1 VFVGDDKFSRETL
14 VGFGVYFQYFLHV
27 RKARTLVEQRAEL
40 GKLLW
45 RSAGKRFDAT
55 IRQIAHEAAQM
66 QLLRGILREIAKP
79 HPLHAAGH
87 KVPLGLSYIAHR
99 TRNCSREV
107 YAIAVSRHVAVR
119 HKQRSKLDFAKAPLA
134 MLWHFFGI
142 ETIMSVRKPSSKG
155 RGAPAMC
162 RWALALGI
170 LMLAGLSAL
179 AQQPPE
185 GPMDPPPEH
194 HATRIGNVPDPGEP
208 PNLPIDEVIKKLSQ
222 KEDTYFLARTG
233 YTYRKTIRIQELG
246 QDGRPTGE
254 YTLVTQAGHDP
265 DGTLVDKVV
274 ERPKS
279 TLEHM
284 QLESEDLETLNRIPA
299 FPLTT
304 SQLGK
309 YNLKYIGKD
318 QIDEISC
325 YIFEVK
331 PKVVERV
338 HAYFQGV
345 VWIDDKY
352 LEVVKTY
359 GSWVNDLGDVK
370 SSPQVPFT
378 MFETYREF
386 VDDKYWF
393 PTYSRSDETLHLK
406 GQDVPLRMVIKWTDF
421 KPLAGGTQ
429 TNPPPNAGLTPAPT
443 PADPITT
450 VTPH

>member
-1 VFVGDDKFSRETL
+1 
-14 VGFGVYFQYFLHV
+14 
-27 RKARTLVEQRAEL
+27 
-40 GKLLW
+40 
-45 RSAGKRFDAT
+45 
-55 IRQIAHEAAQM
+55 
-66 QLLRGILREIAKP
+66 
-79 HPLHAAGH
+79 
-87 KVPLGLSYIAHR
+87 
-99 TRNCSREV
+99 
-107 YAIAVSRHVAVR
+107 
-119 HKQRSKLDFAKAPLA
+119 
-134 MLWHFFGI
+134 
-142 ETIMSVRKPSSKG
+142 MSVRRAASNDNAVRAICP
-155 RGAPAMC
+155 GAISLSILLFAGI
-162 RWALALGI
+162 ALR
-170 LMLAGLSAL
+170 

-194 HATRIGNVPDPGEP
+194 HATLIGTTPDPGEP

-222 KEDTYFLARTG
+222 KEDTYFLARAG

-246 QDGRPTGE
+246 PDGHPTGE

-265 DGTLVDKVV
+265 DGTAVDKVV

-279 TLEHM
+279 TLEHI
-284 QLESEDLETLNRIPA
+284 QLESEDLENLNRIPA

-304 SQLGK
+304 GQLSK

-331 PKVVERV
+331 PRVVERA
-338 HAYFQGV
+338 HAYFKGV

-352 LEVVKTY
+352 LEVVKSY

-406 GQDVPLRMVIKWTDF
+406 GGQDVPLRLVIKWTDF
-421 KPLAGGTQ
+421 KPMAAGAQ
-429 TNPPPNAGLTPAPT
+429 ANPPVNAGMTPAPP
-443 PADPITT
+443 PAEPITT